1 VESGP
6 DAERRSRAASRN
18 ADFEGDRP
26 WDQRRCL
33 TIHSERQSALDDSGA
48 RTLRIVKGGTGRR
61 TVCET
66 EVPQDCPAVTVAVAM
81 MPMENGEKQRQLSVL
96 LVDDDA
102 ELCGMMREFFAHEG
116 HHLECVYN
124 GREGLTAALNGSYD
138 LVILDVMLPVLDGF
152 EVLQRLRRRKD
163 LPIIMLTA
171 RVQQKDRIRGL
182 DSGADDYL
190 PKPFDP
196 DELLA
201 RVRAVLRR
209 SESMKRVEAG
219 EIVIGNIRVN
229 PTTREAWLDD
239 ELVELTAT
247 EFDLLEMLMRS
258 AGRAVSRDEIT
269 AALFEREATPYDRF
283 LDVHISHLR
292 KKLEG
297 GRSLIRTVRGVG
309 YVFTGAA

>member
-1 VESGP
+1 MAEVKPIESP
-6 DAERRSRAASRN
+6 
-18 ADFEGDRP
+18 
-26 WDQRRCL
+26 
-33 TIHSERQSALDDSGA
+33 ERQ
-48 RTLRIVKGGTGRR
+48 K
-61 TVCET
+61 
-66 EVPQDCPAVTVAVAM
+66 
-81 MPMENGEKQRQLSVL
+81 QLSLL
-96 LVDDDA
+96 LVDDDV
-102 ELCGMMREFFAHEG
+102 ELCGMMREFFTEEG
-116 HHLECVYN
+116 HRLDCAYN
-124 GREGLTAALNGSYD
+124 GREGLSTALNNAYD
-138 LVILDVMLPVLDGF
+138 LVILDVMLPVIDGF
-152 EVLQRLRRRKD
+152 ELLQRLRRRKD

-171 RVQQKDRIRGL
+171 RVQQQDRIRGL

-201 RVRAVLRR
+201 RIRAVLRR
-209 SESMKRVEAG
+209 SESLTRAEAQ

-229 PTTREAWLDD
+229 PTSREAWLNDD
-239 ELVELTAT
+239 PVELTAT

-258 AGRAVSRDEIT
+258 PGRVVSRDEIT

-292 KKLEG
+292 KKLEE

>member
-1 VESGP
+1 MEVL
-6 DAERRSRAASRN
+6 
-18 ADFEGDRP
+18 DR
-26 WDQRRCL
+26 
-33 TIHSERQSALDDSGA
+33 
-48 RTLRIVKGGTGRR
+48 
-61 TVCET
+61 
-66 EVPQDCPAVTVAVAM
+66 
-81 MPMENGEKQRQLSVL
+81 QRQLSLL
-96 LVDDDA
+96 LVDDDV
-102 ELCGMMREFFAHEG
+102 ELCGMMSEFFAQEG
-116 HHLECVYN
+116 HRLDCIYN

-138 LVILDVMLPVLDGF
+138 LVILDVMLPILDGF

-171 RVQQKDRIRGL
+171 RVQQQDRIRGL

-201 RVRAVLRR
+201 RIRAVLRR
-209 SESMKRVEAG
+209 SESLARAEAE
-219 EIVIGNIRVN
+219 EIVIGNIRVR
-229 PTTREAWLDD
+229 PATREAWLND
-239 ELVELTAT
+239 ELVELTAA

-258 AGRAVSRDEIT
+258 AGRVVSRDEIT

-297 GRSLIRTVRGVG
+297 GRGLIRTVRGVG
-309 YVFTGAA
+309 YVFTGSA

>member
-1 VESGP
+1 MAEVKPIESP
-6 DAERRSRAASRN
+6 D
-18 ADFEGDRP
+18 
-26 WDQRRCL
+26 
-33 TIHSERQSALDDSGA
+33 RQ
-48 RTLRIVKGGTGRR
+48 K
-61 TVCET
+61 
-66 EVPQDCPAVTVAVAM
+66 
-81 MPMENGEKQRQLSVL
+81 QLSLL
-96 LVDDDA
+96 LVDDDV
-102 ELCGMMREFFAHEG
+102 ELCGMMREFFTEEG
-116 HHLECVYN
+116 HRLDCAYN
-124 GREGLTAALNGSYD
+124 GREGLSTALNNAYD
-138 LVILDVMLPVLDGF
+138 LVILDVMLPVIDGF
-152 EVLQRLRRRKD
+152 ELLQRLRRRKD

-171 RVQQKDRIRGL
+171 RVQQQDRIRGL

-201 RVRAVLRR
+201 RIRAVLRR
-209 SESMKRVEAG
+209 SESLTRAEAQ

-229 PTTREAWLDD
+229 PTSREAWLNDD
-239 ELVELTAT
+239 PVELTAT

-258 AGRAVSRDEIT
+258 PGRVVSRDEIT

-292 KKLEG
+292 KKLED